1 MYHIEIE
8 LAFYYLKE
16 VEYCRLFLCERNRL
30 HAGCRDEAEHTKKM
44 REKEMAQIF
53 EIATENGK
61 MFCKCKKEGGT
72 LVLIGKGGNLS
83 LQQFM
88 DQVCNPNLAM
98 KLRGQKARGAHHSEN
113 KKAGAR

>member
-1 MYHIEIE
+1 M
-8 LAFYYLKE
+8 
-16 VEYCRLFLCERNRL
+16 FLCERNRL
-30 HAGCRDEAEHTKKM
+30 HAVCRDEAEHAKKM
-44 REKEMAQIF
+44 RENEMSQDF

-72 LVLIGKGGNLS
+72 LVLIGKGGKLS

-98 KLRGQKARGAHHSEN
+98 KLRGKKARGAHHSEN